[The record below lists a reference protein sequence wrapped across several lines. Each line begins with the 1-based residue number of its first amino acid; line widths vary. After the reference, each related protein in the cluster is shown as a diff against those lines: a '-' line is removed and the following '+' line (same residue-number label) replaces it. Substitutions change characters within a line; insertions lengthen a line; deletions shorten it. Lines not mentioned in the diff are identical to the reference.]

1 MHSLSPAGLKLIQ
14 EFEGCRL
21 TTYVDAVGVLTIGY
35 GHTGPDVKS
44 GESIP
49 QSKADELLAKDAAR
63 FVRAVNELIAVP
75 LNQNQFDALVSF
87 AFNCG
92 EGALQDS
99 TLRRRL
105 NAGEDPNTVARQ
117 ELPRWNNGGM
127 PGLVRRRWAEVELFC
142 SGAAPAAA
150 TSFTC
155 KVPTFLKK
163 YPIPSDDLSAIAKV
177 AVKAGETY
185 KDCKVIREDSG
196 HKLIEIGSKA
206 GQWFIY
212 PGHWTQP

>member
-1 MHSLSPAGLKLIQ
+1 MQSLSAAGTKLIQ

-21 TTYVDAVGVLTIGY
+21 TAYVCPAGVLTIGY
-35 GHTGPDVKS
+35 GHTGPDVDS

-49 QSKADELLAKDAAR
+49 QSKADELLAKDVAR

-105 NAGEDPNTVARQ
+105 NAGEDPNTVASQ

-127 PGLVRRRWAEVELFC
+127 PGLVRRRWAEVDLFC
-142 SGAAPAAA
+142 GAVQPTSAS
-150 TSFTC
+150 SFTC

-163 YPIPSDDLSAIAKV
+163 HPIPSDDLSAIAKV

-185 KDCKVIREDSG
+185 KNCKVIREEGG
-196 HKLIEIGSKA
+196 HKLIEIGNKA
-206 GQWFIY
+206 GQWYIY
-212 PGHWTQP
+212 PGHWAF

>member
-1 MHSLSPAGLKLIQ
+1 MHSISPAGLKLIQ

-49 QSKADELLAKDAAR
+49 QSKADELLAKDVAR

-127 PGLVRRRWAEVELFC
+127 PGLVRRRWAEVEMFC
-142 SGAAPAAA
+142 AAAAP

-163 YPIPSDDLSAIAKV
+163 HPIPSDDLSAIAKV
-177 AVKAGETY
+177 AVKVGETY
-185 KDCKVIREDSG
+185 KDCKVIREESS
-196 HKLIEIGSKA
+196 HKLIEVGSKA

-212 PGHWTQP
+212 PGHWTF

>member
-1 MHSLSPAGLKLIQ
+1 MSTTVPKAAIQLIQ

-44 GESIP
+44 GGSIP
-49 QSKADELLAKDAAR
+49 QSKADELLAQDVAR
-63 FVRAVNELIAVP
+63 FVRAVNELITVP

-105 NAGEDPNTVARQ
+105 NAGEDPGTVARQ

-127 PGLVRRRWAEVELFC
+127 PGLVRRRWAEVDLFC
-142 SGAAPAAA
+142 GAVQPAAP
-150 TSFTC
+150 SRFTC
-155 KVPTFLKK
+155 KTPTFLKK

-185 KDCKVIREDSG
+185 KDCKVIREENG

-212 PGHWTQP
+212 PGHWTF